1 MRVDVLYFGV
11 LRESLGA
18 DRAQIELE
26 NGVDVGTLLLPLRGT
41 SSNEASAGGVWESL
55 AVAVNRV
62 YAGRTTILNDGDEV
76 ALLPP
81 VSGGKEESR
90 AR

>member
-1 MRVDVLYFGV
+1 VDVLYFGV

-18 DRAQIELE
+18 DCAQVELTD
-26 NGVDVGTLLLPLRGT
+26 GADVGMLLSLLRGT
-41 SSNEASAGGVWESL
+41 SSNEASASAVWDSL

-62 YAGRTTILNDGDEV
+62 YAGQTTILNDGDEV

-81 VSGGKEESR
+81 VSGGLEESR
-90 AR
+90 AC